1 MSSSRGLIAVLA
13 ALQALLLTNN
23 ALTFFLGPLIG
34 VALAPDPAFA
44 TVPLTAFI
52 VGAAITTLPISLLMK
67 HAGRRAG
74 FLLGSLLGLCGAALG
89 AFALVQES
97 FLLFMLAAFC
107 GGAFSATGQYY
118 RFAAAEA
125 VEAHSRGRAISLVL
139 AGGLIGAFVGPET
152 AILTRDL
159 FPTAYLGSY
168 IALSG
173 YALISFALLLFVRF
187 PDPTRHDPQAGA
199 PARPFAE
206 ILAQPRIIAAMLGAI
221 TGYAVMNF
229 LMTSTSLAMTIHN
242 HVAEDAAFVIEWH
255 IVAMFAPSFFTGMLI
270 QRFGTSRVM
279 ACGALLTMA
288 AVGAAVSG
296 TSVAAFWSALV
307 LLGVGWN
314 FLFIGGTTL
323 FATSHRSSERGKVQG
338 LNDMLVF
345 VGTGTTSVLSGAL
358 LHFAGWQTM
367 VLVTL
372 PLPLLALAALYW
384 ATKHP
389 APEALGVED
398 GR

>member
-1 MSSSRGLIAVLA
+1 MSGSRGLIAALA

-67 HAGRRAG
+67 RAGRRAG
-74 FLLGSLLGLCGAALG
+74 FLLGSLLALCGATLG
-89 AFALVQES
+89 ALALAEES

-107 GGAFSATGQYY
+107 GGSFSATGQYY

-125 VEAHSRGRAISLVL
+125 VEPHARGRAISLVL
-139 AGGLIGAFVGPET
+139 AGGLVGAFVGPET

-159 FPTAYLGSY
+159 LPTAYLASY
-168 IALSG
+168 IALAG
-173 YALISFALLLFVRF
+173 FALISFTLLLFIRF
-187 PDPTRHDPQAGA
+187 PDPATHDPAAGA
-199 PARPFAE
+199 PARPFTE

-242 HVAEDAAFVIEWH
+242 HSAEDAAFVIEWH

-270 QRFGTSRVM
+270 GRFGTSRVM
-279 ACGALLTMA
+279 SCGALLMMA
-288 AVGAAVSG
+288 AVGAALSG

-323 FATSHRSSERGKVQG
+323 LANSHRSSERGKVQG

-345 VGTGTTSVLSGAL
+345 VGTGMASMLSGAL
-358 LHFAGWQTM
+358 LYYSGWQIM
-367 VLVTL
+367 VSVTL

-384 ATKHP
+384 ARNHP
-389 APEALGVED
+389 SPEALGVEN